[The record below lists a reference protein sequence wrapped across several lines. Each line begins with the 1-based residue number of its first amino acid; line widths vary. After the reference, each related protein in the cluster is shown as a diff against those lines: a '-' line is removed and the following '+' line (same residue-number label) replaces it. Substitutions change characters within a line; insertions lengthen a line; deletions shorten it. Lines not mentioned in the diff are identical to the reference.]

1 MSGVMAIIQ
10 NLNEKNDLAYALM
23 RIFLGLALFIRGVVF
38 FSNPG
43 ALIELAGDESLYM
56 WFSYVTI
63 SHLAGGL
70 LLAAGFFTRLGALLQ
85 IPVLFGAV
93 FVVSAQEGLATANQ
107 SLELAALVL
116 FMLVVYFI
124 FGSGSLSL
132 DEYLAK
138 KSSGKSKLA
147 GV

>member
-1 MSGVMAIIQ
+1 MAALTKTIQ
-10 NLNEKNDLAYALM
+10 TLNEKQPLAYALM
-23 RIFLGLALFIRGVVF
+23 RIFLGGALLVRGIIF
-38 FSNPG
+38 FSDPG

-56 WFSYVTI
+56 WFSFVTI

-70 LLAAGFFTRLGALLQ
+70 SMLLGFFTRLGALLQ

-93 FVVSAQEGLATANQ
+93 FVVSSGEGLTSANQ
-107 SLELAALVL
+107 SLELAVMVL
-116 FMLVVYFI
+116 FMLIVYFL
-124 FGSGSLSL
+124 FGSGTLSL

-138 KSSGKSKLA
+138 KRKGPKQA